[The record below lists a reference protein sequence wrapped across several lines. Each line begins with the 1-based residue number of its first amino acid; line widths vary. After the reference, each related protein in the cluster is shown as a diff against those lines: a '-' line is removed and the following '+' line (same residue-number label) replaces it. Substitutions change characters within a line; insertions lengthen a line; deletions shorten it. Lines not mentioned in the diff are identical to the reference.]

1 MINLLLSSILSSLIL
16 ITFGLSINKVRKLED
31 LCLEGICAAIY
42 ISFVALLLNFFFPL
56 NKNLNTALFILI
68 IIFVLYKKI
77 NNYKNIILISTLS
90 GFISFLILNLDN
102 IYRPDAGLYHIPYI
116 ATLNENKIILGLANI
131 HFRYGHTSISQY
143 LSAFYNNYIF
153 DDKGISLPIAS
164 IFSLF
169 FLYLIIEIK
178 NNLKTN
184 IIYTIFLLLT
194 FIYLILGYSRYT
206 EFGNDVTA
214 HLYLFLVYC
223 IFLKNFKKEKSN
235 IILINKIFLLSVFAF
250 MQKISMVFIIFIPI
264 YCFYFLK
271 DKIKI
276 INFSNIFSTIF
287 VCLFLIKNILIS
299 GCLIYPIPIT
309 CSDKL
314 QWYGNH
320 IENPINAKAQSLD
333 NEAWTK
339 GWPDLKDKNIG
350 QENYIKNFNW
360 LKTWSKNHGLQILKK
375 LGTFL
380 LFILLFFFLI
390 KLNKKNIITNKK
402 FIFREIR
409 KNIII
414 LLILS
419 FIGTLVW
426 FLRFPVFRY
435 GSSYLIS
442 LIILVSIL
450 IFINNKCLIKIKNF
464 KKTVSYF
471 VIILITLFI
480 IKNLIRIFNRYNL
493 DYYNYPWPKIYSES
507 NDNRKLIT
515 QPIFINNKL
524 AYYFA
529 SEECHY
535 SSSPCTHIK
544 NNNLTYYEKYNY
556 KIFFIIK

>member
-1 MINLLLSSILSSLIL
+1 LINLLLSSILSSLIL

-42 ISFVALLLNFFFPL
+42 ISFVALLLNFVFPL

-68 IIFVLYKKI
+68 IIFALYKKI
-77 NNYKNIILISTLS
+77 NNYKNIIILSTLS

-143 LSAFYNNYIF
+143 LSAFYNNYFF

-250 MQKISMVFIIFIPI
+250 MQKISMVFIMFIPV

-299 GCLIYPIPIT
+299 GCLIYPISIT

-314 QWYGNH
+314 HWYGNH

-339 GWPDLKDKNIG
+339 GWPDFKDKNIG
-350 QENYIKNFNW
+350 QENYVKNFNW

-375 LGTFL
+375 IGTFL
-380 LFILLFFFLI
+380 LFILLFFYLI
-390 KLNKKNIITNKK
+390 KFKENNVIKNV
-402 FIFREIR
+402 IFREIR
-409 KNIII
+409 KNIRI
-414 LLILS
+414 LLLLS
-419 FIGTLVW
+419 FVGTLVW

>member
-16 ITFGLSINKVRKLED
+16 ITLGLSINKVRKLED

-56 NKNLNTALFILI
+56 SKNLNTALLILI
-68 IIFVLYKKI
+68 IIYAAYKKI
-77 NNYKNIILISTLS
+77 NNYKNLIILSTLS

-116 ATLNENKIILGLANI
+116 ATLNENKIIFGLANI
-131 HFRYGHTSISQY
+131 HFRYGHTSIGQY

-153 DDKGISLPIAS
+153 DDKGITLPIAS

-214 HLYLFLVYC
+214 HLYLFLVYY
-223 IFLKNFKKEKSN
+223 IFLKNFKKKKSN
-235 IILINKIFLLSVFAF
+235 ILLINKIFLLSIFAF
-250 MQKISMVFIIFIPI
+250 MQKISMIFTIFIPI

-287 VCLFLIKNILIS
+287 VFLFLIKNILIS
-299 GCLIYPIPIT
+299 GCLIYPISIT

-314 QWYGNH
+314 QWYGSD
-320 IENPINAKAQSLD
+320 IENSINAKVQSLD

-339 GWPDLKDKNIG
+339 GWPDLKGKNIG

-360 LKTWSKNHGLQILKK
+360 LETWSKNHGLKILNK
-375 LGTFL
+375 LGIFL
-380 LFILLFFFLI
+380 LFILFFFYLI
-390 KLNKKNIITNKK
+390 KLKENTIKKNKNANLKEIKENIT
-402 FIFREIR
+402 
-409 KNIII
+409 I
-414 LLILS
+414 LLFVS
-419 FIGTLVW
+419 FVGTSVW

-435 GSSYLIS
+435 GSSYLVS
-442 LIILVSIL
+442 LIILLSIL
-450 IFINNKCLIKIKNF
+450 IFINTKYETNIKIF
-464 KKTVSYF
+464 KRTVNYF
-471 VIILITLFI
+471 IIILIALFI
-480 IKNLIRIFNRYNL
+480 IKNLIRIFSKYNL
-493 DYYNYPWPKIYSES
+493 EYYNYPWPKIYSER
-507 NDNRKLIT
+507 NDNGKLIS
-515 QPIFINNKL
+515 QPIYINNQL

-556 KIFFIIK
+556 KFFFIIK

>member
-1 MINLLLSSILSSLIL
+1 
-16 ITFGLSINKVRKLED
+16 
-31 LCLEGICAAIY
+31 LEGICAAIY
-42 ISFVALLLNFFFPL
+42 ISFVALLLNFVFPL
-56 NKNLNTALFILI
+56 NKNLNTALFVLI
-68 IIFVLYKKI
+68 IIFALYKKI
-77 NNYKNIILISTLS
+77 NNYKNIIILSTLS

-153 DDKGISLPIAS
+153 NDKGITLPIAT

-178 NNLKTN
+178 NNLKNN

-194 FIYLILGYSRYT
+194 FIYLIFGYSRYA

-223 IFLKNFKKEKSN
+223 IFLKNFNKEKAN
-235 IILINKIFLLSVFAF
+235 IILVNKIFLLSVFAF
-250 MQKISMVFIIFIPI
+250 MQKISMVFVIFIPV

-299 GCLIYPIPIT
+299 GCLIYPISIT

-314 QWYGNH
+314 YWYGNH

-339 GWPDLKDKNIG
+339 GWPDFKDKNIG
-350 QENYIKNFNW
+350 QENYVKNFNW

-375 LGTFL
+375 IGTFL
-380 LFILLFFFLI
+380 LFILLFFYLI
-390 KLNKKNIITNKK
+390 KLKENNVIKNV
-402 FIFREIR
+402 FFREIR
-409 KNIII
+409 KNIRI
-414 LLILS
+414 LLLVS
-419 FIGTLVW
+419 FVGTLVW
-426 FLRFPVFRY
+426 FLRFPIFRY

-556 KIFFIIK
+556 KIFFITK

>member
-1 MINLLLSSILSSLIL
+1 LINLLLSSILSSLIL
-16 ITFGLSINKVRKLED
+16 ITLGLSINKVRKLED

-56 NKNLNTALFILI
+56 SKNLNTALLILI
-68 IIFVLYKKI
+68 IIYAAYKKI
-77 NNYKNIILISTLS
+77 NNYKNLIILSTLS

-116 ATLNENKIILGLANI
+116 ATLNENKIIFGLANI
-131 HFRYGHTSISQY
+131 HFRYGHTSIGQY

-153 DDKGISLPIAS
+153 DDKGITLPIAS

-214 HLYLFLVYC
+214 HLYLFLVYY
-223 IFLKNFKKEKSN
+223 IFLKNFKKKKSN
-235 IILINKIFLLSVFAF
+235 ILLINKIFLLSIFAF
-250 MQKISMVFIIFIPI
+250 MQKISMIFTIFIPI

-287 VCLFLIKNILIS
+287 VFLFLIKNILIS
-299 GCLIYPIPIT
+299 GCLIYPISIT

-314 QWYGNH
+314 QWYGSD
-320 IENPINAKAQSLD
+320 IENSINAKVQSLD

-339 GWPDLKDKNIG
+339 GWPDLKGKNIG

-360 LKTWSKNHGLQILKK
+360 LETWSKNHGLKILNK
-375 LGTFL
+375 LGIFL
-380 LFILLFFFLI
+380 LFILFFFYLI
-390 KLNKKNIITNKK
+390 KLKENTIKKNKNANLKEIKENIT
-402 FIFREIR
+402 
-409 KNIII
+409 I
-414 LLILS
+414 LLFVS
-419 FIGTLVW
+419 FVGTSVW

-435 GSSYLIS
+435 GSSYLVS
-442 LIILVSIL
+442 LIILLSIL
-450 IFINNKCLIKIKNF
+450 IFINTKYETNIKIF
-464 KKTVSYF
+464 KRTVNYF
-471 VIILITLFI
+471 IIILIALFI
-480 IKNLIRIFNRYNL
+480 IKNLIRIFSKYNL
-493 DYYNYPWPKIYSES
+493 EYYNYPWPKIYSER
-507 NDNRKLIT
+507 NDNGKLIS
-515 QPIFINNKL
+515 QPIYINNQL

-556 KIFFIIK
+556 KFFFIIK